1 MAAIVT
7 NKFRIHNAEQFYE
20 SFGGSSSQ
28 EASGTA
34 STYYLFVGRPQQF
47 STTTGGGTDASPPTP
62 IDNPQEEYRHFRDML
77 AAKKVA
83 TSDVSFVVPRRT
95 WTVGIVYDE
104 YRHDYSSTNQS
115 TSSQST
121 LFDSTFYVMTDE
133 YKVYKCMFNNSGA
146 VTVTK
151 PTSTSNTEFTTA
163 TDNYKWKYMYTMSTT
178 QVQNFL
184 TADFMPV
191 VDTKGTITGISQ
203 STVSSNAVN
212 GEIRHIKITTA
223 GVGYTN
229 ATYPDVPIRGDGTSG
244 VCTVTIAGGAV
255 TAVAVTTQGTN
266 YTYATV
272 YVDGI
277 SSVGSPSTSAVLTP
291 IVGPTDGGSPVKGG
305 HGYDALK
312 ELGAFYVMTNT
323 SLTGAEGSDFVT
335 GQDFRR
341 IGLVRNPYN
350 YGTIVVASA
359 ATRSALKSVTFAA
372 SPTPGTFTNDEIITG
387 GTSGAKGLVVD
398 WNSTTRVLSYVQT
411 DYTGVDTNKNL
422 TAFSASA
429 EVVTGASS
437 SATGTTSAVSNP
449 EIDYYSGDIMYV
461 EHRAPIMRATDQT
474 ENVKL
479 VIEF

>member
-20 SFGGSSSQ
+20 SFG
-28 EASGTA
+28 EAAA

-77 AAKKVA
+77 AAKLVA
-83 TSDVSFVVPRRT
+83 TSDVSFVVPRRN

-146 VTVTK
+146 VTVTQ

-212 GEIRHIKITTA
+212 GEIRHI
-223 GVGYTN
+223 N
-229 ATYPDVPIRGDGTSG
+229 ATYTGVPIRGDGTSG
-244 VCTVTIAGGAV
+244 ECTVTITGGAV
-255 TAVAVTTQGTN
+255 TAVSVTTQGTN
-266 YTYATV
+266 YTYATI

-277 SSVGSPSTSAVLTP
+277 TSVGTPSTSAVLTP

-323 SLTGAEGSDFVT
+323 SLVGAEGADFVT

-359 ATRSALKSVTFAA
+359 ATRRALKSVTFAA

-398 WNSTTRVLSYVQT
+398 WNSTTRILSYVQT
-411 DYTGVDTNKNL
+411 DYTGIDTNKNL

>member
-20 SFGGSSSQ
+20 SFG
-28 EASGTA
+28 EASA
-34 STYYLFVGRPQQF
+34 STYYVFVGRPQQF

-62 IDNPQEEYRHFRDML
+62 IDSVADEFRSFRDMM

-83 TSDVSFVVPRRT
+83 TSDVSFVVPKRT
-95 WTVGIVYDE
+95 WTAGVTYDY

-115 TSSQST
+115 NSGASA
-121 LFDSTFYVMTDE
+121 LFDSTFYVMTSE
-133 YKVYKCMFNNSGA
+133 YKVYKCMNNNSNSA
-146 VTVTK
+146 VTAGNE
-151 PTSTSNTEFTTA
+151 PTATGNTEFSTG
-163 TDNYKWKYMYTMSTT
+163 DSYVWKYMYTMTTT

-191 VDTKGTITGISQ
+191 VDTLGTVTSGSQ
-203 STVSSNAVN
+203 STVSTNAVN

-229 ATYPDVPIRGDGTSG
+229 GSYTGVPIRGDGASG
-244 VCTVTIAGGAV
+244 TCTVTISGGAV
-255 TAVAVTTQGTN
+255 TAVAVTAQGTN

-272 YVDGI
+272 HVDGI
-277 SSVGSPSTSAVLTP
+277 TSVGTPSTSAVLTP
-291 IVGPTDGGSPVKGG
+291 IVGPSAGGTPVKGG

-323 SLTGAEGSDFVT
+323 SLAGTEGSGDFVV

-350 YGTIVVASA
+350 HGTSTVSTA
-359 ATRSALKSVTFAA
+359 ATLSALRSVTFAA

-387 GTSGAKGLVVD
+387 GTSGAKGVVVSWD
-398 WNSTTRVLSYVQT
+398 STNRKLYYVQT
-411 DYTGVDTNKNL
+411 DYTGIDVNKNL
-422 TAFSASA
+422 TAFAGT

-437 SATGTTSAVSNP
+437 SATGTMSAVNNP
-449 EIDYYSGDIMYV
+449 EIAYHGGDVMYV
-461 EHRAPIMRATDQT
+461 EHRAPIMRASDQT
-474 ENVKL
+474 ENIKL

>member
-20 SFGGSSSQ
+20 SFG
-28 EASGTA
+28 EASA
-34 STYYLFVGRPQQF
+34 STYYVFVGRPQQF
-47 STTTGGGTDASPPTP
+47 SSTTGGGTDASPPTP
-62 IDNPQEEYRHFRDML
+62 IDSVTDEYRSFRDMM
-77 AAKKVA
+77 AAKKVT
-83 TSDVSFVVPRRT
+83 TSDISFVVPRRT
-95 WTVGIVYDE
+95 WTAGVTYDY

-115 TSSQST
+115 NSGASS
-121 LFDSTFYVMTDE
+121 LFDSTFYVMTSD
-133 YKVYKCMFNNSGA
+133 YKVYKCMDNNSNSA
-146 VTVTK
+146 VTAGNE
-151 PTSTSNTEFTTA
+151 PTSTSNTEFSTG
-163 TDNYKWKYMYTMSTT
+163 DSYVWKYMYTMTTT

-191 VDTKGTITGISQ
+191 ADTLGTITGGSQ

-212 GEIRHIKITTA
+212 GEIRRIKITTA

-229 ATYPDVPIRGDGTSG
+229 GTYTSVPIRGDGSG
-244 VCTVTIAGGAV
+244 GTCTVTISGGAV
-255 TAVAVTTQGTN
+255 TAVAVTAQGTN

-277 SSVGSPSTSAVLTP
+277 PSVGSASTSAVLTP
-291 IVGPTDGGSPVKGG
+291 IVGPSAGGTPVKGG

-323 SLTGAEGSDFVT
+323 SLAGTEGSGDFVV

-350 YGTIVVASA
+350 HGTSTVSTA
-359 ATRSALKSVTFAA
+359 ATLSALRSVTFAA

-387 GTSGAKGLVVD
+387 GTSGAKGIVVN
-398 WNSTTRVLSYVQT
+398 WNSTTRVLSYIQT
-411 DYTGVDTNKNL
+411 DYTGIDTNKNL
-422 TAFSASA
+422 TVFAGS

-437 SATGTTSAVSNP
+437 SATGTISAVNNP
-449 EIDYYSGDIMYV
+449 EIAYHGGDIMYV
-461 EHRAPIMRATDQT
+461 EHRAPIMRASDQT
-474 ENVKL
+474 ENIKL